1 MIDLNLAL
9 GFGVAFA
16 FALTL
21 GIVFDLMPFAT
32 FGAMPTLGVQFI
44 LQRRDQMQYHYVLRS
59 HLRQS
64 PAHQDLLANV
74 PERLALHESNLFGAK
89 PTLTI
94 VLF

>member
-16 FALTL
+16 FALAL
-21 GIVFDLMPFAT
+21 GVDFKILFCN

-74 PERLALHESNLFGAK
+74 PERLALHESNLFAR
-89 PTLTI
+89 
-94 VLF
+94 

>member
-9 GFGVAFA
+9 SFGFAFA
-16 FALTL
+16 FDLTL
-21 GIVFDLMPFAT
+21 GVGFKMPFCNFA
-32 FGAMPTLGVQFI
+32 AVPTLGVQFI

-74 PERLALHESNLFGAK
+74 PERLALHESNFFGR
-89 PTLTI
+89 
-94 VLF
+94 